1 MKRKTIGKYL
11 FAVIVS
17 SFFITSCTNDV
28 DLANVSKDMQ
38 LKGALTLPI
47 ASASATVEEIVNM
60 LTNKE
65 FVIEGDD
72 VIWQQ
77 KDSIEFQ
84 PKPIEFLPKEFV
96 YNTPAG
102 VPIVIPANSQK
113 GITINQKFVLNFT
126 ETAGTSDVSVDSV
139 YINDINFKLK
149 LMTNATFNF
158 KKIKIDFS
166 LLYPELQDAQ
176 GKKVK
181 SSVTFSKLGEAADIR
196 FANVVHR
203 NKLGNSEGVK
213 LLIESIT
220 VEAPAGGVTIQPS
233 SQIKIGFEISKFDY
247 KVAFGRFKLAAVDA
261 NVNKYKYSI
270 PDAFDGRI
278 KYLNPMI
285 YITVV
290 NNTGIEATY
299 DISYV
304 KAYVNNNPAAAI
316 FADFNGSR
324 ATKFT
329 INRVKKYGDAPM
341 VSSDLIDKDNGG
353 TYKFFDKDMVPNVME
368 YKYMLKVQAASSDGH
383 PAFITPDAKLKVVA
397 LAKIPFHVG
406 EKSYYSYKEVVSDHV
421 GDSINYYLN
430 SLEKEGFKPD
440 TVLFRFKITNGLP
453 VNSLCTMKF
462 LDKSDQ
468 ELVANPPLESK
479 YHLLTLPKL
488 DDDGKVLEAVEQNVD
503 IQLTANQIEQ
513 VLRKTDKI
521 SFEFLFNSE
530 DKDKLQHKLHLMK
543 QNTLDIKLGLFVK
556 GKHSL
561 NK

>member
-77 KDSIEFQ
+77 KDSIEFG
-84 PKPIEFLPKEFV
+84 PKPIKFLPKDFV

-102 VPIVIPANSQK
+102 APIVIPANTQK
-113 GITINQKFVLNFT
+113 AITINQNFVLNFT
-126 ETAGTSDVSVDSV
+126 QTAGTSDVSVDSM
-139 YINDINFKLK
+139 YINNISFKLK
-149 LMTNATFNF
+149 LMTQATFNF
-158 KKIKIDFS
+158 KKIRINFS
-166 LLYPELQDAQ
+166 LLHPELQDSNGQ
-176 GKKVK
+176 KVK
-181 SSVTFSKLGEAADIR
+181 GSATFSKLGEVADIH
-196 FANVVHR
+196 FTNVVHR
-203 NKLGNSEGVK
+203 NNLGNNEGVK
-213 LLIESIT
+213 LLIESIA
-220 VEAPAGGVTIQPS
+220 VDAPAGGATILPS
-233 SQIKIGFEISKFDY
+233 SQIKVGFEISKFDY
-247 KVAFGRFKLAAVDA
+247 KVAFGRFKLADVNAH
-261 NVNKYKYSI
+261 VNKYKYSI

-285 YITVV
+285 HITVI
-290 NNTGIEATY
+290 NNTGIEVIY

-324 ATKFT
+324 TTKFT
-329 INRVKKYGDAPM
+329 VNRVKKYGDVPM

-353 TYKFFDKDMVPNVME
+353 TYKFFDKEMVPNVME
-368 YKYMLKVQAASSDGH
+368 YEYMLKVQAAPVGGH

-406 EKSYYSYKEVVSDHV
+406 EKSYYSYKEVVSDHI
-421 GDSINYYLN
+421 GDSINY
-430 SLEKEGFKPD
+430 
-440 TVLFRFKITNGLP
+440 
-453 VNSLCTMKF
+453 
-462 LDKSDQ
+462 
-468 ELVANPPLESK
+468 
-479 YHLLTLPKL
+479 
-488 DDDGKVLEAVEQNVD
+488 
-503 IQLTANQIEQ
+503 
-513 VLRKTDKI
+513 
-521 SFEFLFNSE
+521 
-530 DKDKLQHKLHLMK
+530 
-543 QNTLDIKLGLFVK
+543 
-556 GKHSL
+556 
-561 NK
+561 